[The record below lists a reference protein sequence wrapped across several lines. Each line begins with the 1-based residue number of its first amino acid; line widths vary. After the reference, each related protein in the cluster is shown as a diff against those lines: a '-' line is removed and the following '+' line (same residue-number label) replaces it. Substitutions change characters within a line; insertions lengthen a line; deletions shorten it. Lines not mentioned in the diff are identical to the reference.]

1 MSFESS
7 YANGQLAALLRY
19 KVAWPAAT
27 HPVVRES
34 PLLRAAPSTPP
45 PVGGDAS
52 KPRMTPQTLARQ
64 FDDVEQG
71 ETRIEPLRKLSGHD
85 LCTTCRK
92 EKHYGPCKRPIA
104 IPLKRANFN
113 MGMTG
118 DDSSTVDGPATSPH
132 YTSATSSTSALTRA
146 QEGRPA
152 DEQARTGFAALF
164 RSGLG
169 DLMSNEPGRM
179 TGALAKVSSLP
190 AVFQSE
196 AGPFL
201 ESGLAS
207 ALRKRHLAGARAAQ
221 VLATTPQPLTAAQS
235 TGVAQLVGRGQQMRD
250 LANSYSGVGKG
261 LADAIRRGKL
271 GAEKRGP
278 SVDPYAERPTRGVPP
293 AGGVGEDT
301 DRAWRSFDNVVDSTS
316 IDGGSGTPTGGPAA

>member
-7 YANGQLAALLRY
+7 YAAGQLAALARY

-34 PLLRAAPSTPP
+34 PLLRAAPSTPG

-52 KPRMTPQTLARQ
+52 KPRMTPQTLGRQ

-71 ETRIEPLRKLSGHD
+71 ETRIEPLRKLSGHS

-92 EKHYGPCKRPIA
+92 EKHYGSCKRPIA

-132 YTSATSSTSALTRA
+132 YTSATASTSALARA

-152 DEQARTGFAALF
+152 DEQARTGFASLF

-179 TGALAKVSSLP
+179 TGALAKVSR
-190 AVFQSE
+190 E
-196 AGPFL
+196 
-201 ESGLAS
+201 
-207 ALRKRHLAGARAAQ
+207 
-221 VLATTPQPLTAAQS
+221 
-235 TGVAQLVGRGQQMRD
+235 
-250 LANSYSGVGKG
+250 
-261 LADAIRRGKL
+261 I
-271 GAEKRGP
+271 RGP